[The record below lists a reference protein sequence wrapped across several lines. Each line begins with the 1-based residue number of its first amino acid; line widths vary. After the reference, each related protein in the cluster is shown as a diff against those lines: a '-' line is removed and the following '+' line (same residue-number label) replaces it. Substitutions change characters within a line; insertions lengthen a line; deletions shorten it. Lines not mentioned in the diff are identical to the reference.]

1 MFAKQLVHLLKHEMS
16 LEMKQKHFLSS
27 IVLYIV
33 STIFVCSLSF
43 TSISETS
50 IWNALFWIIILFSL
64 TNAISKSFL
73 NENSDKQLFLYT
85 LINPRVLILG
95 KIVYNMVLSI
105 ALVLISFVIYT
116 IFIKSDGLTDLNYGL
131 FFLAVLLGSMSI
143 SATLTMVSAIASKT
157 NNNIGILS
165 ILAFPILIP
174 SILLSIQFSNLAING
189 GTLEM
194 GGQFVVFLSLI
205 NLLIIILSFLLF
217 PYLWRE

>member
-1 MFAKQLVHLLKHEMS
+1 MFAKQLVHLMKHEIS

-43 TSISETS
+43 TSISETT

-85 LINPRVLILG
+85 LINPRVLIVG
-95 KIVYNMVLSI
+95 KIVYNMALSLI
-105 ALVLISFVIYT
+105 LVILSFLIYT
-116 IFIKSDGLTDLNYGL
+116 IFIQSDGLTNINYGL

-143 SATLTMVSAIASKT
+143 SSTLTMVSAIASKT

-174 SILLSIQFSNLAING
+174 SLLLSIQFSNLAING
-189 GTLEM
+189 GTAEM
-194 GGQFVVFLSLI
+194 GGQFIVFLSLI

>member
-1 MFAKQLVHLLKHEMS
+1 
-16 LEMKQKHFLSS
+16 MKQKHFLSS

>member
-1 MFAKQLVHLLKHEMS
+1 MFHTQLLHLIKHEFS

-27 IVLYIV
+27 IILYIV

-73 NENSDKQLFLYT
+73 SENSDKQLFLYT
-85 LINPRVLILG
+85 LINPKVLILG
-95 KIVYNMVLSI
+95 KIIYNLVLSI
-105 ALVLISFVIYT
+105 LLVVLSFIVFN
-116 IFIKSDGLTDLNYGL
+116 IFIQSDGLTDMNYPL
-131 FFLAVLLGSMSI
+131 FFLAVLLGSTSL
-143 SATLTMVSAIASKT
+143 SSTLTMVSAIASKT

-189 GTLEM
+189 GTTDM
-194 GGQFVVFLSLI
+194 AGQFIVFLSLI

>member
-1 MFAKQLVHLLKHEMS
+1 MFVKQILHLLKHE
-16 LEMKQKHFLSS
+16 LAIEMKQKHFLSS
-27 IVLYIV
+27 IILYIV

-43 TSISETS
+43 TDIVKTS
-50 IWNALFWIIILFSL
+50 SWNALFWIIILFSL

-95 KIVYNMVLSI
+95 KLIYNLLLSLF
-105 ALVLISFVIYT
+105 LVLISFF
-116 IFIKSDGLTDLNYGL
+116 IFTFFIQSDGLGNLNYVL
-131 FFLAVLLGSMSI
+131 FLLAVLLGGTSI
-143 SATLTMVSAIASKT
+143 SSTLTMVSAIASKT

-174 SILLSIQFSNLAING
+174 SLLLSIQFSNLAING
-189 GTLEM
+189 GAIDMANE
-194 GGQFVVFLSLI
+194 FIVFLSLI

-217 PYLWRE
+217 PYLWRN

>member
-1 MFAKQLVHLLKHEMS
+1 MFTKQLVNLLKHELT
-16 LEMKQKHFLSS
+16 LEMKQKHFISS

-85 LINPRVLILG
+85 LINPRVLIAS
-95 KIVYNMVLSI
+95 KILYNLVLSI
-105 ALVLISFVIYT
+105 LLVILSFVVFS
-116 IFIKSDGLTDLNYGL
+116 IFIQSDGLKNMNYWL
-131 FFLAVLLGSMSI
+131 FFLAVILGSTSL
-143 SATLTMVSAIASKT
+143 SSTLTMVSAIASKT

-189 GTLEM
+189 GNTEM
-194 GGQFVVFLSLI
+194 AGHFIVFLSLI

>member
-1 MFAKQLVHLLKHEMS
+1 MFTKQLVNLLKHELT
-16 LEMKQKHFLSS
+16 LEMKQKHFISS

-85 LINPRVLILG
+85 LINPRVLIAS
-95 KIVYNMVLSI
+95 KILYNLVLSI
-105 ALVLISFVIYT
+105 LLVILSFVVFS
-116 IFIKSDGLTDLNYGL
+116 IFIQSDGLTNMNYWL
-131 FFLAVLLGSMSI
+131 FFLAVILGSTSL
-143 SATLTMVSAIASKT
+143 SSTLTMVSAIASKT

-189 GTLEM
+189 GNTEM
-194 GGQFVVFLSLI
+194 AGHFIVFLSLI